1 MMPPVTALKPIAT
14 SRSASST
21 RPRSKCP
28 HALGERAGQLS
39 LNHRQLRVLEL
50 LIREPEETITAG
62 RWAGSTAPPGK
73 RRRLTRTA
81 WCGPCSWR
89 NRPGRTSTPHASSH
103 AAGEGEGHRNTGPP
117 DIWQNRDIAGH
128 NGKITGRKS
137 PNHWTGPP
145 PQEPPE
151 APSGPKI
158 GRPEKGAGTVRD
170 RRPDRGGIG
179 PENTRFGAENREFSD
194 PQKFDKKLHRSTG

>member
-1 MMPPVTALKPIAT
+1 MMPPVMALKPIAT

-128 NGKITGRKS
+128 NGKITGGNHPITGQDRPPRRAAGS
-137 PNHWTGPP
+137 PLRAENRPPGEGYRNRAGPP
-145 PQEPPE
+145 P
-151 APSGPKI
+151 GP
-158 GRPEKGAGTVRD
+158 GRK
-170 RRPDRGGIG
+170 RPGKHPFRGRKPGIFR
-179 PENTRFGAENREFSD
+179 PAEMR
-194 PQKFDKKLHRSTG
+194 